1 MSVWQTTAR
10 GTVFLGLLA
19 LAACGDDGVSP
30 PRTSPADVAGAYRV
44 CALAFTPTSRF
55 LPAVDVRARGFELA
69 AGGVTQPALK
79 LDGTGAFELEYT
91 PRGRFTDVEHRGTF
105 STGDARVVLSF
116 ASAAETAPL
125 LLPGVVDAAW
135 DGTAKTLTVGGG
147 LPYTVSKADYERMLG
162 EGDPG
167 IPTRVEGT
175 LSGRFAAG
183 ACE

>member
-1 MSVWQTTAR
+1 MSVWQRRTR

-19 LAACGDDGVSP
+19 LGACGDDGVSP
-30 PRTSPADVAGAYRV
+30 PRTSAADVAGAYRV

-55 LPAVDVRARGFELA
+55 LPAVDVRARGFELTT
-69 AGGVTQPALK
+69 GGVTQPALK
-79 LDGTGAFELEYT
+79 LDGTGTFELEYT

-105 STGDARVVLSF
+105 GTRDARVVLSF
-116 ASAAETAPL
+116 ASAEEVAPL
-125 LLPGVVDAAW
+125 LLPGTVDAAW
-135 DGTAKTLTVGGG
+135 DAAAKTLTVGDG
-147 LPYTVSKADYERMLG
+147 LPYTASKADYERMLG

-167 IPTRVEGT
+167 IPTRVEGR

>member
-1 MSVWQTTAR
+1 MSVLQTTAR

-55 LPAVDVRARGFELA
+55 LPAVDVRARGFELS

-91 PRGRFTDVEHRGTF
+91 PRGRFTDMEHRGTF
-105 STGDARVVLSF
+105 GTRDTRVVLSF
-116 ASAAETAPL
+116 ASAEEVAQL
-125 LLPGVVDAAW
+125 LLPGTVDAAW
-135 DGTAKTLTVGGG
+135 DATAKTLTVDGG
-147 LPYTVSKADYERMLG
+147 LPYTVARADYERMLG

-167 IPTRVEGT
+167 IPTRVEGK
-175 LSGRFAAG
+175 LSGRFAA

>member
-1 MSVWQTTAR
+1 MRVWQRRAR
-10 GTVFLGLLA
+10 GTVLLGLLA
-19 LAACGDDGVSP
+19 LAACDGDDGVSP
-30 PRTSPADVAGAYRV
+30 PRTPAAEVAGAYRV

-69 AGGVTQPALK
+69 AAGVTQPSLK
-79 LDGTGAFELEYT
+79 LDDTGAFELDYT

-105 STGDARVVLSF
+105 GTGDRQVVLSF
-116 ASAAETAPL
+116 ASATEVAPL
-125 LLPGVVDAAW
+125 LLPGIVDAAW
-135 DGTAKTLTVGGG
+135 DGTARTLTVGGG

-167 IPTRVEGT
+167 IPPQVQGT
-175 LSGRFAAG
+175 LSGRFAA